1 MSNQSSSRQ
10 LWVGAL
16 LPSIIFSLLA
26 LVISTLV
33 AGKPALLGA
42 LLGSFTVII
51 FFSVHLIINSI
62 SKNLD
67 PIATMALAM
76 FSYFAK
82 VMVMGLFLVV
92 ITKVTTPESVN
103 RVAFAATALAIT
115 AAWLGGEIAAFWKL
129 RLSLPLPETGTSREK
144 E

>member
-92 ITKVTTPESVN
+92 ITKVNTTESVN

>member
-1 MSNQSSSRQ
+1 MSNQSSARQ

-129 RLSLPLPETGTSREK
+129 RPSLPLPETGTSREK